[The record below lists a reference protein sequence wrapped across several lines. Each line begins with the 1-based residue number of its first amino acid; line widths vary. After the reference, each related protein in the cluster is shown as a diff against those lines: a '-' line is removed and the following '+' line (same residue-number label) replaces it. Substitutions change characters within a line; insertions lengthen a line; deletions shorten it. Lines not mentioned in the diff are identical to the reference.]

1 MLYFRNDISYA
12 DPETQM
18 RKRAKDEERAAKL
31 KKEQEEAEELKR
43 IEQASLTPRERE
55 EL

>member
-1 MLYFRNDISYA
+1 
-12 DPETQM
+12 M